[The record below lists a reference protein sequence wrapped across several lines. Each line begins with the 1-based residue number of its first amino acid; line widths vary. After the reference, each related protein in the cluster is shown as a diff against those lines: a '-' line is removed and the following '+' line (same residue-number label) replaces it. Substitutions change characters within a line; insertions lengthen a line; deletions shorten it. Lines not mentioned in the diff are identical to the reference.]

1 MALIWKL
8 NDIIAF
14 LSILPDLHKRDS
26 LPEQWMEGPDD
37 PYGAAN

>member
-14 LSILPDLHKRDS
+14 LSILPDLHKGNG
-26 LPEQWMEGPDD
+26 LPEQRMVGPDD
-37 PYGAAN
+37 PYGSVN